1 MKGKKVTILMSMLAL
16 IMLSAVPA
24 FAYEIEVEEGDNDHG
39 YTHHRGQHSSEL
51 SGERRVQRW

>member
-1 MKGKKVTILMSMLAL
+1 MKGKKVTILMAMLAL

-24 FAYEIEVEEGDNDHG
+24 FAYEVEEGDNDHG
-39 YTHHRGQHSSEL
+39 YTHHRGEHSSEL

>member
-1 MKGKKVTILMSMLAL
+1 MAMLAL

-24 FAYEIEVEEGDNDHG
+24 FAYEVEEGDNDHG
-39 YTHHRGQHSSEL
+39 YTHHRGEHSSEL